1 MSCKKLMCKYKF
13 DGKSL
18 SDKSITRKWLKIN
31 HPDKGGII
39 NSDDFNKI
47 LECYQN
53 NEFCNSTS
61 NTNNEKH
68 KSTIK
73 VTKKIEQEY
82 LVVCEKQQILVK

>member
-31 HPDKGGII
+31 HPDKGGTI

-53 NEFCNSTS
+53 NEFCDLAPP
-61 NTNNEKH
+61 TNNEKH
-68 KSTIK
+68 QKNKST
-73 VTKKIEQEY
+73 KKGDISVSLINY
-82 LVVCEKQQILVK
+82 